1 MFVAALFIITT
12 LKITQISINKYTDK
26 QIVTYCIGKLFSN
39 KEEHTIDIC
48 NITSESQNL
57 VSERN

>member
-26 QIVTYCIGKLFSN
+26 QIVTYCN